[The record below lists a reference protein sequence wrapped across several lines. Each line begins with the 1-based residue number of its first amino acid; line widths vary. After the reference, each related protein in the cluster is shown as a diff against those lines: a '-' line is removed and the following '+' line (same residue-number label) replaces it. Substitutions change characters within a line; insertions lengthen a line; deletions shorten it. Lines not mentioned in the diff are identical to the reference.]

1 MINRVA
7 LQSLFPVVCP
17 RYAAQQVLDAIE
29 WNRDEVIL
37 PYSMKYAGFISD
49 HLLPQWLAEWF
60 LFKVS
65 GRRPRDA
72 FLRDQDNG
80 HHHHH
85 HHHRERRKRPSTST
99 VKDNIDLM

>member
-1 MINRVA
+1 MVNRVA

-65 GRRPRDA
+65 GRRPLDA

-85 HHHRERRKRPSTST
+85 HHRERRKRVPTSA
-99 VKDNIDLM
+99 VKENNDSM